1 MRRFDGKSMIVTGAA
16 RGIGAATA
24 RRAAAEGA
32 RVVVADTLGDAA
44 ETLAGEIASAGGT
57 AVAFTMN
64 VTEPTLVE
72 AMVDLAVR
80 RYGRLDIAVNN
91 AGIAPARVVGCA
103 ELDDA
108 GWRSVMGTN
117 AGGAFLCCRAELRQF
132 LRQGDGGI
140 IVNVASVAGLT
151 ALEGCPSYV
160 ASKHAVVGLTRSIA
174 RDYAGQGIRCNAIC
188 PAGTDTAM
196 LAGAEAAIGRILQ
209 AAGVAASRGASVA
222 HLLQQK
228 LVTPLGRLATA
239 EEQAGAILWLASA
252 DAAYVTG
259 IALPVD
265 GGWTSY

>member
-1 MRRFDGKSMIVTGAA
+1 MSRFDGKSMIITGAA

-32 RVVVADTLGDAA
+32 NVVLADILGDAA
-44 ETLAGEIASAGGT
+44 EALAGEIVRAGGT

-64 VTEPTLVE
+64 VTEQHLVE

-80 RYGRLDIAVNN
+80 RFGRLDIAVNN
-91 AGIAPARVVGCA
+91 AGIAPPRLVGCA
-103 ELDDA
+103 ELDDH

-132 LRQGDGGI
+132 LRQGDGGV

-151 ALEGCPSYV
+151 ALESCPSYV

-174 RDYAGQGIRCNAIC
+174 RDYAAQGIRCNAIC

-196 LAGAEAAIGRILQ
+196 LAGAEAAIGQTLQ
-209 AAGVAASRGASVA
+209 AAAAAASRGGSVA
-222 HLLQQK
+222 HLLPQK
-228 LVTPLGRLATA
+228 VVAPFGRAATA

-265 GGWTSY
+265 GGWTS

>member
-1 MRRFDGKSMIVTGAA
+1 MRRFEDKSVVVTGAA

-32 RVVVADTLGDAA
+32 RVVVADIQGDAA
-44 ETLAGEIASAGGT
+44 EALAGEIVRAGGT
-57 AVAFTMN
+57 AAAFTMN
-64 VTEPTLVE
+64 VTDGRQVA
-72 AMVDLAVR
+72 AMVDFAVER
-80 RYGRLDIAVNN
+80 FGRLDIAVNN
-91 AGIAPARVVGCA
+91 AGIAPPQLVGCA

-117 AGGAFLCCRAELRQF
+117 AGGVFLCCRAELRQF
-132 LRQGDGGI
+132 LRQGDGGV
-140 IVNVASVAGLT
+140 IVNVASIAGLT
-151 ALEGCPSYV
+151 ALWSCPSYT

-174 RDYAGQGIRCNAIC
+174 HDYARQGIRCNAIC
-188 PAGTDTAM
+188 PAATDTAM
-196 LAGAEAAIGRILQ
+196 LAGAGAAIETMQ
-209 AAGVAASRGASVA
+209 ATLAANPGLGPAGLPV
-222 HLLQQK
+222 QK
-228 LVTPLGRLATA
+228 VSAPLGRLATA